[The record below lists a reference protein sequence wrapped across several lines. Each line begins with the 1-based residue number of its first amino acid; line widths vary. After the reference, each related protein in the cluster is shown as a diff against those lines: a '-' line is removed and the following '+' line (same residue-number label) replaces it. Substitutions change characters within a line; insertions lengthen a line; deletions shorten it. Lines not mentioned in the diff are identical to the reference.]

1 MIADF
6 ARVQPTLLPLP
17 LLAAGSA
24 VFAFAL
30 VSPFGEALT
39 SAFAEGWLA
48 VYLDG
53 AAFRLFCL

>member
-1 MIADF
+1 M
-6 ARVQPTLLPLP
+6 P
-17 LLAAGSA
+17 LLAAGSS

-30 VSPFGEALT
+30 ATPIGSFLA